1 MTRDFLPDPLP
12 VGLVT
17 ELVDL
22 ARRGPSAGFSQGVH
36 FLVLEG
42 DQLAGFWQTTG
53 ANAWFAARQ
62 PGVLRAP
69 VVILPLADPTAYTSR
84 YTESDKAGHG
94 LDERGGWPVPFW
106 LTDTAMAVQ
115 NLLLLAEDR
124 GLGALY
130 FGIFRNSR
138 SALDELGVPTHIEGV
153 GAVALGLRSPDDRP
167 SGSPGRR
174 PRRPAAEVVHLGHW

>member
-22 ARRGPSAGFSQGVH
+22 ARRAPSAGFSQGVH

-42 DQLAGFWQTTG
+42 DQLAGFWHTTG
-53 ANAWFAARQ
+53 ADEWFTVHQ

-69 VVILPLADPTAYTSR
+69 VVILPLADPTAYTAR
-84 YTESDKAGHG
+84 YAERDKAGHG
-94 LDERGGWPVPFW
+94 LEERDGWPVPFW

-130 FGIFRNSR
+130 FGVFRNPR
-138 SALDELGVPTHIEGV
+138 VALDELGVPAHIEGV
-153 GAVALGLRSPDDRP
+153 GAVALGVRSPDDRP
-167 SGSPGRR
+167 SGSAGSRSRR
-174 PRRPAAEVVHLGHW
+174 PVAEVVHLGHW